1 MVERNER
8 RVRRVRRWDG
18 VSALARELGLSRCFV
33 SQVLNGKRRS
43 ARVEA
48 AARAKG
54 WKGAGADG
62 AGKERAAE
70 AALDRRA
77 RAEGHSISQ
86 EARAAL
92 DRHLAR

>member
-33 SQVLNGKRRS
+33 SQVLNGHRRS

-48 AARAKG
+48 AARARG
-54 WKGAGADG
+54 WQAP
-62 AGKERAAE
+62 AARPANRE
-70 AALDRRA
+70 
-77 RAEGHSISQ
+77 S
-86 EARAAL
+86 
-92 DRHLAR
+92 

>member
-33 SQVLNGKRRS
+33 SQVLNGHRRS

-48 AARAKG
+48 AARARG
-54 WKGAGADG
+54 G
-62 AGKERAAE
+62 ERPRAPRIVNRE
-70 AALDRRA
+70 SCALTGD
-77 RAEGHSISQ
+77 E
-86 EARAAL
+86 
-92 DRHLAR
+92 